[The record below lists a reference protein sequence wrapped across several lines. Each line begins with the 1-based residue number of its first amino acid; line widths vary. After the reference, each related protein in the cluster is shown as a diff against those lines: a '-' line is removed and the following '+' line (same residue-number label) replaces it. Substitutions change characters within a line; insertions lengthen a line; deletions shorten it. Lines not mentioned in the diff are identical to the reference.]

1 MVIVNAIQGRR
12 VYLDTNIF
20 IYAIEGYPDFVDE
33 LNQLFDSIDAG
44 NLRAFTSELTLA
56 EVLVK
61 PLIDGNLEI
70 QGVYQQALQ
79 SSEVLEVVAIS
90 RDLLIEAAR
99 LRAVTN
105 LRLPDAIHGATAILS
120 GCDTFL
126 TNDRRLTSLPG
137 IKVVLLSEVVG
148 N

>member
-1 MVIVNAIQGRR
+1 LVVVNAIRGER

-44 NLRAFTSELTLA
+44 NFRAFTSELTLA
-56 EVLVK
+56 EVLVR
-61 PLIDGNLEI
+61 PLMDGNLEI
-70 QGVYQQALQ
+70 QAVYQQALQ
-79 SSEVLEVVAIS
+79 SSEVLEVVVVS
-90 RDLLIEAAR
+90 RGVLIEAAR
-99 LRAVTN
+99 LRAIAN

-120 GCDTFL
+120 GCETFL
-126 TNDRRLTSLPG
+126 TNDRRLTALPG
-137 IKVVLLSEVVG
+137 IEVVVVSDIMG

>member
-1 MVIVNAIQGRR
+1 LVIVNAIRGER

-44 NLRAFTSELTLA
+44 NFRAFTSELTLA
-56 EVLVK
+56 EALVR
-61 PLIDGNLEI
+61 PLMDGNLEI
-70 QGVYQQALQ
+70 QAVYQQALQ
-79 SSEVLEVVAIS
+79 SSEVLEVVVVS
-90 RDLLIEAAR
+90 RDVLIEAAR
-99 LRAVTN
+99 LRAIAN

-120 GCDTFL
+120 GCETFL
-126 TNDRRLTSLPG
+126 TNDRRLTALPG
-137 IKVVLLSEVVG
+137 IEVVVLSEVIV

>member
-1 MVIVNAIQGRR
+1 MVVVNAIRGER

-44 NLRAFTSELTLA
+44 NFRAFTSELTLA
-56 EVLVK
+56 EVLVR
-61 PLIDGNLEI
+61 PLMDGNLEV
-70 QGVYQQALQ
+70 QAVYQQALQ
-79 SSEVLEVVAIS
+79 SSEVLEVVAVS
-90 RDLLIEAAR
+90 RDVLIEAAR
-99 LRAVTN
+99 LRAVAN

-120 GCDTFL
+120 GCETFL
-126 TNDRRLTSLPG
+126 TNDRRLTALPG
-137 IKVVLLSEVVG
+137 IEVVVLSEVMG